1 MPSEAAALFRCCH
14 RHRME
19 AARHVWGRRTKR
31 HWGRCFQKPHT
42 GGRQSYQLFDKSRQ
56 ADCGAQPA
64 QLPRAHLAANS
75 EGVPAL
81 SPGTHPEG
89 GEARLSP
96 AHLCCSEATHGLQ
109 RKPGESWQ
117 KEIAAHPLGLLPSSG
132 PNQGTVGRSPTGME
146 QDPVGP
152 S

>member
-19 AARHVWGRRTKR
+19 AARHVWGCRTKR
-31 HWGRCFQKPHT
+31 HPGRRFQT
-42 GGRQSYQLFDKSRQ
+42 GGRQSYPLFDKVRQ
-56 ADCGAQPA
+56 AYCRAQPA

-89 GEARLSP
+89 GEGRLNP
-96 AHLCCSEATHGLQ
+96 AHLCCSKAHPQAAEKIQ
-109 RKPGESWQ
+109 RKLEEGDSSPPSGH
-117 KEIAAHPLGLLPSSG
+117 AALIRTKQGYCGKVSNWNGAG
-132 PNQGTVGRSPTGME
+132 PCGSFLR
-146 QDPVGP
+146 
-152 S
+152 